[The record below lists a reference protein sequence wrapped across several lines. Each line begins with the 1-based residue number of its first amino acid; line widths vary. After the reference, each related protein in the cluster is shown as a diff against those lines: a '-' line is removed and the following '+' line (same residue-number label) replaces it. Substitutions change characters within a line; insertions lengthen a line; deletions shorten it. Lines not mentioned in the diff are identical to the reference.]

1 MSDESSDDPEDGKPA
16 HAEKIGYGKPP
27 RAHCFK
33 PGQSGNPKG
42 RPKGAKNKP
51 ARVGEWRYDE
61 IIFEE
66 AFRTVKVRDNGR
78 LVEMPVLRASIR
90 TMGLQAASGN
100 VRAARTLHT
109 VVDGAR
115 RRLKALND
123 QYRETAASY
132 IAEAEAEI
140 RERVAKKLP
149 IDHISPHPD
158 DFRWDGETALPYV
171 VDPTD
176 GPSLEENRATLAHV
190 DDRIGESERALGE
203 AEDEHTRA
211 QYREILALLRKI
223 RENLSRTI
231 ARQESRE
238 GSRKRSF
245 K

>member
-1 MSDESSDDPEDGKPA
+1 MSGDDPDDPEAGKAPRT
-16 HAEKIGYGKPP
+16 EKIGYGKPP

-42 RPKGAKNKP
+42 RPKGARNKP
-51 ARVGEWRYDE
+51 AAIGEWRYDE

-66 AFRTVKVRDNGR
+66 AFRQVKVRDNGR

-100 VRAARTLHT
+100 VRASRTLHSA
-109 VVDGAR
+109 VEGAMR
-115 RRLKALND
+115 RRKVLND
-123 QYRETAASY
+123 QYREATANY

-140 RERVAKKLP
+140 RERVAKKQP

-158 DFRWDGETALPYV
+158 DFRWDEETALPYI
-171 VDPTD
+171 VDPAD
-176 GPSLEENRATLAHV
+176 GPSLEENRAALAHV
-190 DDRIGESERALGE
+190 DDRIGESEKALGE

-211 QYREILALLRKI
+211 QCLEVLALLRKI

-231 ARQESRE
+231 ARQEYRE
-238 GSRKRSF
+238 GSRKRSP